1 MAYYRLSQVLKMR
14 REAMEQSIY
23 EYDVEGPSFMTVFRL
38 ENGKSRIKE
47 NTYRSLSRAM
57 GEEESTRQG
66 VLKTTDIRVLWM
78 VNEIANAFEH
88 GDYDK
93 LEELIE
99 NLEEDLD
106 CSVKRN
112 QQYLEYIKAK
122 LQYNQGMISIK
133 DYEEVIRSGI
143 TYGKMEFEEM
153 LEKTWPFHERE
164 MQMILGIV
172 RMARRRKDSEQQRYI
187 AEKVRMILEKS
198 YMETEYSVVYL
209 SWVRW
214 HISDI
219 LGNMGYHR
227 EAVEMDEETL
237 RLCEDRGERR
247 YFAEIYYDIF
257 WNYYMIKKKETLTEQ
272 EEARCKECL
281 LRAYY
286 INKACYP
293 QKELYEKKVMECYP
307 EELM

>member
-78 VNEIANAFEH
+78 VNEIANAFLYKKYE
-88 GDYDK
+88 K
-93 LEELIE
+93 IKELLEQLEER
-99 NLEEDLD
+99 LE
-106 CSVKRN
+106 CSIKRN
-112 QQYLEYIKAK
+112 QQYLDFTKAK
-122 LQYNQGMISIK
+122 LFYNMGQISETE
-133 DYEEVIRSGI
+133 YRLLAENNI
-143 TYGKMEFEEM
+143 TYGNLNYKDMM
-153 LEKTWPFHERE
+153 AKAWPFHEKEWQVLLEVVEITRDRQE
-164 MQMILGIV
+164 Y
-172 RMARRRKDSEQQRYI
+172 EQQKALLKQMLI
-187 AEKVRMILEKS
+187 DLGNE
-198 YMETEYSVVYL
+198 YMETEYSIAYTVY
-209 SWVRW
+209 VRW
-214 HISDI
+214 RMGDV

-227 EAVEMDEETL
+227 NAISMDEETL
-237 RLCEDRGERR
+237 NLCEDRKEERYR
-247 YFAEIYYDIF
+247 AELYYDIF

-286 INKACYP
+286 INKAWYRP
-293 QKELYEKKVMECYP
+293 KELYEKRMRECYP
-307 EELM
+307 EELA

>member
-78 VNEIANAFEH
+78 VNEIANAFSH

-93 LEELIE
+93 IEELIRK
-99 NLEEDLD
+99 LEESLD

-122 LQYNQGMISIK
+122 LQYCKGVMI
-133 DYEEVIRSGI
+133 DTEYETVARNNIS
-143 TYGKMEFEEM
+143 YGNMNLEEM
-153 LEKTWPFHERE
+153 IIKRWPFHEQE
-164 MQMILGIV
+164 WQMLLEIAEVVRGKKEYKQQKILLELMLDDLDRDYMEGEFKV
-172 RMARRRKDSEQQRYI
+172 VYI
-187 AEKVRMILEKS
+187 A
-198 YMETEYSVVYL
+198 Y
-209 SWVRW
+209 VRW
-214 HISDI
+214 RIGDA

-227 EAVEMDEETL
+227 NAIEMDERTIQF
-237 RLCEDRGERR
+237 CEDREEWR
-247 YFAEIYYDIF
+247 YRAELYYDIF

-286 INKACYP
+286 INKAWYRP
-293 QKELYEKKVMECYP
+293 KELYEKRMRECYP
-307 EELM
+307 EELA